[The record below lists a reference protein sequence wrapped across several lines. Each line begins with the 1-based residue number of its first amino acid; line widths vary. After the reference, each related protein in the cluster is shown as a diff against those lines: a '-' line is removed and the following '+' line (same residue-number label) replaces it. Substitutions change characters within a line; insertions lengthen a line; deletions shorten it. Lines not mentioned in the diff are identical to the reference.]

1 MKPTVNILDVLC
13 FEPQKGYR
21 AIIQKND
28 GETLYTSQVVDVR
41 RKTENGLEIETKN
54 TLYRVTF
61 SEGSLPM
68 AG

>member
-1 MKPTVNILDVLC
+1 MKPTVNISGVLC

-21 AIIQKND
+21 AFIQKNN

-41 RKTENGLEIETKN
+41 SKTENGVEIETKN
-54 TLYRVTF
+54 TIYRVTF
-61 SEGSLPM
+61 SEGGLPM